1 MPWMQYLRSFSTASP
16 AAGNSWLYGV
26 HHVARAGNGVVVFVL
41 VMRCKV
47 KKFDEVT
54 IGDCRLILGDCRDV
68 LPVIGMIDH
77 VITDP
82 PYGEKTH
89 KGARTGGNG
98 HKDPS
103 SGKAVLIDFDSLPD
117 DEFYPLCELLVE
129 IARRWVIMS
138 CEWRHAA
145 TLENEEVLVRLG
157 VWIKRNAAPQFT
169 GDRPGVGWEAIA
181 CLHRKGRKKWNG
193 GGHHA
198 VWDFPKTE
206 GEHPTQKPIMLI
218 QKWIEQFTDLGETIL
233 DPFMGSGTTGVACVQ
248 LGRKFIGIERDPKY
262 FDIACK
268 RIQQAYSQPRL
279 FSCDYQKAQQDA
291 LF

>member
-1 MPWMQYLRSFSTASP
+1 MSKWR
-16 AAGNSWLYGV
+16 
-26 HHVARAGNGVVVFVL
+26 
-41 VMRCKV
+41 
-47 KKFDEVT
+47 EEI
-54 IGDCRLILGDCRDV
+54 IGDCRLILGDCREV
-68 LPVIGMIDH
+68 LPSIGEVDH

-117 DEFYPLCELLVE
+117 DEFYPLCEDLVKT
-129 IARRWVIMS
+129 ARRWVVMS

-145 TLENEEVLVRLG
+145 RLEESDLLVRLG
-157 VWIKRNAAPQFT
+157 VWIKRNSAPQFT

-206 GEHPTQKPIMLI
+206 GEHPTQKPIALVL
-218 QKWIEQFTDLGETIL
+218 KWLEQFTDNQETIL
-233 DPFMGSGTTGVACVQ
+233 DPFMGSGTTGVACVN
-248 LGRKFIGIERDPKY
+248 LGRKFIGIEREPKY
-262 FDIACK
+262 FDIACR
-268 RIQQAYSQPRL
+268 RIEQAYSQPRL
-279 FSCDYQKAQQDA
+279 FTDDAPKSEQDK